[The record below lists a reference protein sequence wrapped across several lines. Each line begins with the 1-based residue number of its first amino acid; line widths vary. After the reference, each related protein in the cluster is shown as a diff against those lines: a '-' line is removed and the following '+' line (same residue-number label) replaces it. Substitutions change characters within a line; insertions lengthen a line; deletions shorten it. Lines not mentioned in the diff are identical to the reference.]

1 MSTAVPASASV
12 VVIGGG
18 VIGASVLF
26 HLAEAGVTDAV
37 LVERGALAGGS
48 TVRSAGG
55 VRAQFSDEL
64 NVRIGARSLRAF
76 EDFGRRPGWEI
87 DLHQVG
93 YLFLLDSEEAM
104 AQFTSGVVLQR
115 SLGVPSEL
123 LSPAEAV
130 ALSPYASPDGLLGAA
145 WSADDGHCTP
155 EAVVQGYAAGARGLG
170 ARVCTG
176 AEVVG
181 VDVVGGAIRAVRTT
195 AGDIATDVVVCCA
208 GAWSRAVGAMAGV
221 ELPITPY
228 RRQIIVTE
236 PVPGGVRRDIPMT
249 IDFSSSFYFHRE
261 GPGLLMGM
269 SWPGE
274 QPGFSTETHDDWVPD
289 LSAAIERR
297 APALKDLGVQT
308 QWAGLYEVTP
318 DHNALLGEAGGVS
331 RFLYAS
337 GFSGH
342 GFLQAPGVGEILR
355 DLVLERDPFVDV
367 SSLSVDRFA
376 SEALRPEL
384 NIV

>member
-1 MSTAVPASASV
+1 MTAPPASASV

-18 VIGASVLF
+18 VIGTSVLF

-37 LVERGALAGGS
+37 LVERGALASGS

-93 YLFLLDSEEAM
+93 YLFLLDSEAAV
-104 AQFTSGVVLQR
+104 AQFTEGVALHR
-115 SLGVPSEL
+115 RLGVPSSL
-123 LSPAEAV
+123 ITPDEAA
-130 ALSPYASPDGLLGAA
+130 ALSPYIATDGLLAAA

-176 AEVVG
+176 TEVIGIDVRGG
-181 VDVVGGAIRAVRTT
+181 VVRGVRTS
-195 AGDIATDVVVCCA
+195 AGDIACDVVVCCA
-208 GAWSRAVGAMAGV
+208 GAWSGAVGALAGV

-249 IDFSSSFYFHRE
+249 IDFGTSFYFHRE
-261 GPGLLMGM
+261 GPGVLLGM

-274 QPGFSTETHDDWVPD
+274 QPGFSTETHDEWAAD
-289 LSAAIERR
+289 LDAAIARR
-297 APALKDLGVQT
+297 APALRDLGVQT

-318 DHNALLGEAGGVS
+318 DHNALLGEATEVS

-355 DLVLERDPFVDV
+355 DLVLGREPFVDV
-367 SSLSVDRFA
+367 ASLSASRFA
-376 SEALRPEL
+376 SAALRPDL